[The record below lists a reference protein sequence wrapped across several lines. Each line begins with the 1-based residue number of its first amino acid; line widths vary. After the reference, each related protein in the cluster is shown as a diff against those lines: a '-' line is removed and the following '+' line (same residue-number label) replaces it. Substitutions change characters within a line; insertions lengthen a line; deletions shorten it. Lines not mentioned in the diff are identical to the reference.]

1 MAVMR
6 FPIPAG
12 AGFLSDKAV
21 MLGDTIKETVA

>member
-12 AGFLSDKAV
+12 TGFLSDKSV
-21 MLGDTIKETVA
+21 ILGDTIKETVV